1 MMFFYFI
8 EALQTKY
15 YFEVLSRTENAP
27 RVQSLKYLEVEDIDI
42 SAEKKIIDQR
52 NWVFKSDLSNIRKTR
67 IMWHI

>member
-15 YFEVLSRTENAP
+15 YFEVLSRTES
-27 RVQSLKYLEVEDIDI
+27 RVQSLKYLGVDDVDI